1 MQREYRHLFPPLQAL
16 IITQTNHPP
25 GDFFFVKS
33 DKSSDF
39 CGVFGDFCGVWRL
52 ESTNHSAVRPTV
64 LNEQRCCREPLSR
77 PKALTGG
84 QSLSSLAQ
92 QSEQRGD
99 THPSASRLQM
109 IRACAWPP
117 PFPPWRSSP
126 PRTFVLTSRPVVI
139 TTSGAFKSLWSEQD
153 GDLTFLHKIQLFS
166 TTLHL

>member
-39 CGVFGDFCGVWRL
+39 CGVWRL
-52 ESTNHSAVRPTV
+52 ESTNHSAVRPTRSS
-64 LNEQRCCREPLSR
+64 QSRE
-77 PKALTGG
+77 
-84 QSLSSLAQ
+84 
-92 QSEQRGD
+92 E

-109 IRACAWPP
+109 NRACAWPP

-126 PRTFVLTSRPVVI
+126 PWTFVLTSRRVVI